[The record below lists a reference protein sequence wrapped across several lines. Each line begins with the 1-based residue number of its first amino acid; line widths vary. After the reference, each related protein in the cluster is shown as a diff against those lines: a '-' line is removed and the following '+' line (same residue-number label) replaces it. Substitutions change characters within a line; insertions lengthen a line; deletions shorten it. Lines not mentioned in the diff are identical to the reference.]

1 MIEPENGFDPKERL
15 RRLWGGLLGVFFA
28 ACIVKFGNPAILD
41 DPAVP
46 IRGLTGAIDQEPATN
61 LRYYGL
67 AAISFLGFALMRR
80 PKSVPAWILFL
91 PLAWLGWQFIASI
104 HTVDRNLTLATLKH
118 FTGCVACFYLG
129 LTVLAVIPKPQL
141 FWAGLLVGFLY
152 TLYVGW
158 DQHWRG
164 LEAMRQYFMVYTLPK
179 IPNPPP
185 ELLKRINSRR
195 IFGTFVYANALAGA
209 ILLLLPALIGALWHQ
224 VGSSRR
230 WSRPASMLLVAASLP
245 CLYWTGSKAG
255 WLIALVMVAV
265 MVLLSSR
272 VQAWM
277 RWALVLLI
285 LCGGVAGFFLRFAG
299 YFERGATSV
308 SARFQYWEAAKTAFV
323 STPWVGTGPGTFG
336 AVFRRIKPPEAE
348 MAQLTHNDYLEQASD
363 SGLPGCLSYTL
374 LWLGS
379 LAILFRGSLKSG
391 ERSLVWLG
399 LGGWALHGFVEFALY
414 IPGSAW
420 PAFTLLGWLW
430 GTHRNAVDN
439 HSDTS
444 YGRA

>member
-46 IRGLTGAIDQEPATN
+46 IRGLTSAIDAEPATN

-67 AAISFLGFALMRR
+67 AAIGLLGFALLRR
-80 PKSVPAWILFL
+80 PKGVPAWVLLL
-91 PLAWLGWQFIASI
+91 PLLWLGWQGIASV
-104 HTVDRNLTLATLKH
+104 HTVDRNLTIATLKH
-118 FTGCVACFYLG
+118 FTGCVVCFYLG
-129 LTVLAVIPKPQL
+129 LTVLAVIPRPQL

-152 TLYVGW
+152 TLFVGW

-164 LEAMRQYFMVYTLPK
+164 LEAMRQYFLVYTLPK
-179 IPNPPP
+179 IPNPSP
-185 ELLKRINSRR
+185 ELLKRINSKR

-209 ILLLLPALIGALWHQ
+209 ILLLLPVLCGALWHQ
-224 VGSSRR
+224 FHSNRR
-230 WSRPASMLLVAASLP
+230 WNRLGALFLTLISLP

-255 WLIALVMVAV
+255 WLIALGMVVV
-265 MVLLSSR
+265 MVLVSSR
-272 VQAWM
+272 VQRWM
-277 RWALVLLI
+277 RWTLVVLI
-285 LCGGVAGFFLRFAG
+285 LCGGMAGFFLRFAG

-323 STPWVGTGPGTFG
+323 SSPWVGTGPGTFG

-363 SGLPGCLSYTL
+363 SGLPGALFYTL

-379 LAILFRGSLKSG
+379 LGLLFRGSLGSG
-391 ERSLVWLG
+391 ERRWVWLG
-399 LGGWALHGFVEFALY
+399 LFGWVVHGSVEFALY

-420 PAFTLLGWLW
+420 PAFALLGWLW

-439 HSDTS
+439 RPGAS